1 MKILNKSLVT
11 ALFKGETDSKTGIW
25 YPIEK
30 MTWTYRDGNY
40 LDCVTVFTQGA
51 KIFEEM
57 YPEQPNIIT
66 FGSLDQVK
74 RSDDIYSCSW
84 ANRMPV
90 NRDPDPA
97 MLEILGIND
106 DLILFDPVEYIA
118 RSGGYKFGDK
128 NDLFPEVQ
136 PDINGNYNFIFRTV
150 DSYVFATKNRAELN
164 CISVGEQVDLSL
176 TEHRS
181 ELRCQNLIIGYA
193 PRYIQEL
200 YKKYRDKLEITIFKV
215 NSQSP
220 YEYQFLC
227 QAILNQ
233 REGKPFS
240 ELEYQSFEQ
249 K

>member
-11 ALFKGETDSKTGIW
+11 ALFKGETDPKTGIW
-25 YPIEK
+25 FPIEK
-30 MTWTYRDGNY
+30 MTWTYSDGSY
-40 LDCVTVFTQGA
+40 LDCATVFTQGA
-51 KIFEEM
+51 RMFEQM
-57 YPEQPNIIT
+57 YPQQANIIT

-74 RSDDIYSCSW
+74 KAQDISSCSW
-84 ANRMPV
+84 SNRMPV

-97 MLEILGIND
+97 MLEILGINA
-106 DLILFDPVEYIA
+106 LLFDPVEYVA
-118 RSGGYKFGDK
+118 RSGGYKYGDR

-150 DSYVFATKNRAELN
+150 DSYVFISKNRAELN
-164 CISVGEQVDLSL
+164 SIIVGDEVDLFL
-176 TEHRS
+176 TEYRS
-181 ELRCQNLIIGYA
+181 ELRCQNQVIGYA

-200 YKKYRDKLEITIFKV
+200 YKKYRDKLEINIFKV

-233 REGKPFS
+233 REGRPFS
-240 ELEYQSFEQ
+240 ELEYLPFEQ